1 MARIRRATV
10 QRATLIPSRP
20 ELAPDLPD
28 AVDAEVLREDAPD
41 LDGQGRVASGSGR
54 PLAGISAP
62 SGVGVIGRR
71 GDRQHAADRLDPVDG
86 AMLVDEGDHG
96 FDRRSSSAIAKYAD
110 AFLRISLAWRS
121 SRTSRSSARM
131 RSCSAVVGPAR
142 RP

>member
-71 GDRQHAADRLDPVDG
+71 GDRQHAADRFDPVDG

-96 FDRRSSSAIAKYAD
+96 FDRRAGPPPPKKTQ
-110 AFLRISLAWRS
+110 SLPRASFGVR
-121 SRTSRSSARM
+121 
-131 RSCSAVVGPAR
+131 GP
-142 RP
+142 PPLPP